1 MSSLTSEIRR
11 NTKLVIFTRDSVAA
25 LYQEKG
31 SKHQDQL
38 SQSDSAA
45 RKTQP
50 LIHTGGAERGT
61 HVSSVVL
68 WDKKNARTKLLKTRR
83 KRDRIFFS
91 NHQHF
96 SSSLTPTTFFST
108 ARTAVVFRSNE
119 FHTKRD
125 ATCSRAAL
133 AVRGNLEVDHEFTH
147 PSDVRHSPARSVLAT
162 ITHGWASSR
171 RVCRALTLHLWLS
184 QIINTQKIGVFPF
197 MNHRLITFTHPSL
210 GSCWFHHAV
219 ITINSFVVLPA
230 AHRNGHL

>member
-50 LIHTGGAERGT
+50 LIHTGGAERAT
-61 HVSSVVL
+61 HVSYVVL
-68 WDKKNARTKLLKTRR
+68 WDKKNARNKLLKTRR
-83 KRDRIFFS
+83 KRDLISFFF

-96 SSSLTPTTFFST
+96 FSSLTPTTFFPPT
-108 ARTAVVFRSNE
+108 ARTAVVFWSNE

-133 AVRGNLEVDHEFTH
+133 AIRGNLEVDHEFTH

-162 ITHGWASSR
+162 ITHG
-171 RVCRALTLHLWLS
+171 
-184 QIINTQKIGVFPF
+184 
-197 MNHRLITFTHPSL
+197 
-210 GSCWFHHAV
+210 
-219 ITINSFVVLPA
+219 
-230 AHRNGHL
+230 

>member
-50 LIHTGGAERGT
+50 LIHTGGAERAT

-68 WDKKNARTKLLKTRR
+68 WDRKNARTKLLKTRR

-96 SSSLTPTTFFST
+96 SSSLTPTTFF
-108 ARTAVVFRSNE
+108 FPLLGPQLY
-119 FHTKRD
+119 FG
-125 ATCSRAAL
+125 ATNFTQ
-133 AVRGNLEVDHEFTH
+133 RGML
-147 PSDVRHSPARSVLAT
+147 
-162 ITHGWASSR
+162 
-171 RVCRALTLHLWLS
+171 RVPEQHLQS
-184 QIINTQKIGVFPF
+184 EGT
-197 MNHRLITFTHPSL
+197 
-210 GSCWFHHAV
+210 
-219 ITINSFVVLPA
+219 
-230 AHRNGHL
+230 